1 MLIVLLA
8 WSVSA
13 FAQEDP
19 ARLFSYDASQP
30 LMVETSQSEDR
41 GPLIVQHLSYA
52 SPKGGRV
59 PATLVTPRGAK
70 SPAAIIFMHWGLGD
84 RFAFLDE
91 AITLGQSGVTSL
103 LIDAPWLRPHA
114 KEQRELEEVVQTV
127 VDLRRAVDLL
137 QERSAVRHR
146 FGYVGLSFGAW
157 TGAILSGVEPR
168 IECFVLAG
176 GLASNADA
184 TRDRSLTP
192 LDAEKWVAK
201 SKVPVFL
208 QFALKD
214 EYIPREQV
222 SRWDRATPEPRL
234 LKWYE
239 GGHEFN
245 AASRRDRMS
254 WLSTIFG
261 FILPDVT
268 YQPVAPPEKPI
279 STFKPYE
286 EIAKLGVV
294 INIPGMQHTLVK
306 RDIAW
311 KGDLK
316 MDVYY
321 PRTVRPGER
330 IPAIISLAG
339 QAPPDFMRTVRHMR
353 FSTTFAQML
362 ATRCNRIV
370 VVPDLRS
377 AHTPAARYAKLPE
390 VAKDVDDLIAY
401 VRAHGE
407 ELQID
412 GDSLAIVFRSAG
424 WSYGFRAALRG
435 APPYVKAVV
444 AYYPHLAADAL
455 KETGLPAEF
464 LDEVSPL
471 KLFAQGKSLPPIL
484 LVTPQYDDW
493 YSPADTKRFLDAAA
507 AANVTVRHIHLPNSG
522 HAFELDNDL
531 EESRDALLQ
540 TMIFLRE
547 RLPVK

>member
-1 MLIVLLA
+1 MLIVLLV
-8 WSVSA
+8 WSFSA
-13 FAQEDP
+13 FAQHDP
-19 ARLFSYDASQP
+19 ATLFSYDASQP
-30 LMVETSQSEDR
+30 LRVEMSDAEDR
-41 GPLIVQHLSYA
+41 GPIIVQAISYA

-91 AITLGQSGVTSL
+91 AITLGHSGVTSL
-103 LIDAPWLRPHA
+103 LIDAPWLRPEA
-114 KEQRELEEVVQTV
+114 KEQRELDQVVQTV

-146 FGYVGLSFGAW
+146 FGFVGLSYGAW
-157 TGAILSGVEPR
+157 MGAILSGVEPR

-184 TRDRSLTP
+184 TRDPSLAAVN
-192 LDAEKWVAK
+192 AEKWVAK
-201 SKVPVFL
+201 SKAPLFL

-214 EYIPREQV
+214 ESISREQV
-222 SRWDRATPEPRL
+222 DRWDRATPEPRL

-239 GGHEFN
+239 GGHGFN
-245 AASRRDRMS
+245 VASRRDRMS

-261 FILPDVT
+261 FPSPDAT
-268 YQPVAPPEKPI
+268 YQPVALPEKPLV
-279 STFKPYE
+279 TFKPYE

-294 INIPGMQHTLVK
+294 IDIPGMQHVRVK

-321 PRTVRPGER
+321 PRTVGPGEK

-377 AHTPAARYAKLPE
+377 AHTAARYARLPE
-390 VAKDVDDLIAY
+390 IAKDVDDLIAY
-401 VRAHGE
+401 VRAHGD

-412 GDSLAIVFRSAG
+412 VDSLGIVFRSAG

-435 APPYVKAVV
+435 APAYVKAVV

-455 KETGLPAEF
+455 KDTGLTEQF
-464 LDEVSPL
+464 LAEVSPL
-471 KLFAQGKSLPPIL
+471 KLIGQGKPLPPIL
-484 LVTPQYDDW
+484 LVTPQYDAW

-507 AANVTVRHIHLPNSG
+507 VANVTVRHIHLPNSG
-522 HAFELDNDL
+522 HAFELDDDL
-531 EESRDALLQ
+531 EEAREALLQ

-547 RLPVK
+547 KLPVR